1 MTPRS
6 MAAVETMARVAL
18 RITGPELRAVPH
30 DEILATI
37 RATCREAALR
47 GGRPAFAATAASEL
61 LDLVTLPLRRRLG
74 RGPRIVDGSSFTPG
88 APRGPVMITHDVRRA
103 WTRLRRGHATF
114 MLAVVML
121 ALAVGITTAMFTVV
135 DALMLRPV
143 PFRDA
148 DTLSAVVSSVE
159 GGRGFMPFGPPALLR
174 AWRESGAFS
183 AVEGVIQWPVV
194 LEGGQGLISQAGARI
209 SPGMLRML
217 GVRPLHGRAFAEG
230 EGRAGSDDR
239 LLISEEVWDRV
250 YARDPQIIGKRIQVS
265 GTPMEVIGVMPKG
278 FRFPYSRTQAWMPA
292 NFDSTASAYEK
303 SRVMVFARLAPGVP
317 AEDATKRAD
326 IAAHASGALARD
338 RGTLLRP
345 IAAGMVDAYSRRAVT
360 ALAVGVA
367 LVFLVLCF
375 NAMNLML
382 TRFSARQREFGVL
395 SALGASRGR
404 LFREALAETA
414 LMGVAATVMAWLL
427 AHGLVALAI
436 RYLPDV
442 FLSNTLAPIA
452 VSTRTLAATSMLALS
467 ALAIAGIAP
476 AWLATRVDAA
486 ESLRVVVRGTEVK
499 SRRRLSRAL
508 LVGEVALATTLLAG
522 AALLTRTFVNLVHA
536 DRGLNAEGVITA
548 WVSLPEFAFG
558 ERAGRLAFASTLE
571 ERLRHLPG
579 VTQVSLSNGVPPGA
593 GVIYFGE
600 IRVQDP
606 EPREIEL
613 RELNIYNVTP
623 RFFDLFGIRLRSGT
637 TFSEPARGD
646 EVIVGER
653 LARTLWPDGQALG
666 RTFTVGTGK
675 LVHRVV
681 GVVDEI
687 RTPSLDPRVDVPEMY
702 RPLAVDREGRV
713 EHSALASGEIF
724 VALRCDAAC
733 PPLPAVADAV
743 RSISAQVLIPRLG
756 FMDEAYLKELAR
768 PRAAAALA
776 VVFGIVAVLACAGG
790 LFGVLNAS
798 VASRRRE
805 FGIRVALGIEPARL
819 RRLVMTDAAGLAA
832 AGLAIGSLGG
842 WILGQSLSAVSYGV
856 QATDVP
862 SWAGVCATLG
872 LALLAAAWRPA
883 TEATR
888 VDPVAL
894 LRQE

>member
-1 MTPRS
+1 MTSLPL
-6 MAAVETMARVAL
+6 AAVEAIARVAL
-18 RITGPELRAVPH
+18 RMNASALDAVPPE
-30 DEILATI
+30 EILSTI
-37 RATCREAALR
+37 RATCRDAARR
-47 GGRPAFAATAASEL
+47 GGILLFAATAASEL
-61 LDLVTLPLRRRLG
+61 LDLLTLTLRRRLG
-74 RGPRIVDGSSFTPG
+74 REPRIVEGRTFSARP
-88 APRGPVMITHDVRRA
+88 PRGPLMVTHDVRRA

-143 PFRDA
+143 PFKDA
-148 DTLSAVVSSVE
+148 DALSAVVTSVE

-174 AWRESGAFS
+174 AWRDSGAFAS
-183 AVEGVIQWPVV
+183 VEGAIQSPVV
-194 LEGGQGLISQAGARI
+194 LDGGNGLVTQAGARI
-209 SPGMLRML
+209 SPGILPML
-217 GVRPLHGRAFAEG
+217 GVRPLRGRGFVEG
-230 EGRAGSDDR
+230 EGRAGTDDR
-239 LLISEEVWDRV
+239 ILISEEVWDTV
-250 YARDPQIIGKRIQVS
+250 YARDPEIIGQRIQVS
-265 GTPMEVIGVMPKG
+265 GVPMEVVGVMPAG

-292 NFDSTASAYEK
+292 DFSSTASPYEK
-303 SRVMVFARLAPGVP
+303 SRVMVFARLADGIPPEAARV
-317 AEDATKRAD
+317 RAD
-326 IAAHASGALARD
+326 AAVHEAGVLPRD
-338 RGTLLRP
+338 RGTMFRP

-360 ALAVGVA
+360 ALAVGVG

-395 SALGASRGR
+395 SALGASRVR

-414 LMGVAATVMAWLL
+414 LMGAAATATAWLL
-427 AHGLVALAI
+427 AYGLVALAV

-442 FLSNTLAPIA
+442 FLSNTLAPIE
-452 VSTRTLAATSMLALS
+452 VSARALAATSILGLGAV
-467 ALAIAGIAP
+467 AIAGIAP

-486 ESLRVVVRGTEVK
+486 ESLRVVVRGTEVQ

-508 LVGEVALATTLLAG
+508 LIGEVALATTLLAG
-522 AALLTRTFVNLVHA
+522 AALLTRTFVNLVYA

-548 WVSLPEFAFG
+548 WVSLPEFAFKD
-558 ERAGRLAFASTLE
+558 RAGRLAFASTLD
-571 ERLRHLPG
+571 ERLRQLPG
-579 VTQVSLSNGVPPGA
+579 VTQVSLSNGVPPGS

-606 EPREIEL
+606 APREIEL

-623 RFFDLFGIRLRSGT
+623 RFFELFDIHLQAGT
-637 TFSEPARGD
+637 TFSEPGQGD
-646 EVIVGER
+646 EVILGER

-666 RTFTVGTGK
+666 RTFTVGTSK

-687 RTPSLDPRVDVPEMY
+687 RTPSLDPRLDVPEMY
-702 RPLAVDREGRV
+702 RPLVVDRAGSV
-713 EHSALASGEIF
+713 EAAALGSGEIF
-724 VALRCDAAC
+724 VALRCDQAC
-733 PPLPAVADAV
+733 PALPAVAEAV

-776 VVFGIVAVLACAGG
+776 AVFGTVALLACAGG

-805 FGIRVALGIEPARL
+805 FGIRVALGIEPPRL
-819 RRLVMTDAAGLAA
+819 RRLVMADAGRLAA
-832 AGLAIGSLGG
+832 AGLALGLFG
-842 WILGQSLSAVSYGV
+842 AWVLGRSLSAVSYGV
-856 QATDVP
+856 NATDVP
-862 SWAGVCATLG
+862 SWATVCVVLSA
-872 LALLAAAWRPA
+872 ALLVAAWRPA
-883 TEATR
+883 AEATR